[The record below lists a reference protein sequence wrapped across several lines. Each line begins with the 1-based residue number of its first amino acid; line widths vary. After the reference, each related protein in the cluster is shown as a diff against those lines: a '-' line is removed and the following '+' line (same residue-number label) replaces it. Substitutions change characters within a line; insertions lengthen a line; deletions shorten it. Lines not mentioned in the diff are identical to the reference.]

1 MCKRI
6 QCVLTVYLSQNHA
19 KQCVMDNMFSV
30 RISNHNPFSNFGVAV
45 TPTMKFGDL
54 GRNKKAKRKSSSSG
68 SSGGSGDDSLG
79 DCDST
84 GKTEF
89 QLKHFFSD
97 HEGRSGFY
105 FKPVWVWDFL
115 REKLDLKKYSSCFDT
130 IRIDFWINDKSY
142 QNMDSQKDFSSV
154 ALSPLEFKFLICCRE
169 QLDTKSLGLLLLSTF
184 VVVKL

>member
-89 QLKHFFSD
+89 RF
-97 HEGRSGFY
+97 
-105 FKPVWVWDFL
+105 
-115 REKLDLKKYSSCFDT
+115 
-130 IRIDFWINDKSY
+130 
-142 QNMDSQKDFSSV
+142 
-154 ALSPLEFKFLICCRE
+154 
-169 QLDTKSLGLLLLSTF
+169 
-184 VVVKL
+184 